1 MLKQLDEDIEFVVLL
16 KACRERFQPYIYFID
31 DDDDTLI
38 TTREIYFYDPDLR
51 SPNWVKYA
59 LYLTI
64 SMILV
69 L

>member
-16 KACRERFQPYIYFID
+16 KARRECFQPYIYFI
-31 DDDDTLI
+31 DDDTLI
-38 TTREIYFYDPDLR
+38 TTREIYFYDPDSR
-51 SPNWVKYA
+51 SPNRVKYA
-59 LYLTI
+59 LYLII